1 MRHAVSYAI
10 GAAPRAINLSRE
22 ATLMEP
28 VATRLPTDSLA
39 SARLPAQRVDAHGRE
54 HIDQRA
60 VMALALPLM
69 ANSAVQIVLNLTDV
83 WFVGRLSTRALAAV
97 GSVQW
102 LILVVVLVVGSVA
115 MGVQTWVAQ
124 AQGARHYRRA
134 SQAVWTAL
142 WGVLIVS
149 PLFIAIGAARH
160 LVLAPAGIDP
170 DISQLAAQFWFPRV
184 GGAFFGAA
192 VWCMFGF
199 FNGVGRPRTTL
210 LVTCVIALTNAILN
224 QLFIF
229 GLGLGVAGSGW
240 ASTVAQALG
249 VVMAIAI
256 FVGPQY
262 RGRYRSNLT
271 WRPHLSRIVEQMRLG
286 FPMGLPSAGDV
297 LGFAIFQM
305 MQVRLGVIGGA
316 ATQVVMLMTS
326 IAYLPGSGIAASGT
340 TLVGQ
345 SIGAGNPRWAA
356 RVGSRV
362 ILLAGLYMGG
372 IGILLAVCGPWILPL
387 FAESHD
393 AQAAAMVNLGSRLL
407 WVAAAYQ
414 FFDGINMGSS
424 NALRGAGDVMVPAAL
439 VLPLSMLLLV
449 PLAHMLTFAPGQG
462 WVHFLPQLGWGAI
475 GGWLAIVVYL
485 VALAG
490 ALFLRWKSG
499 AWRNIKLRT

>member
-1 MRHAVSYAI
+1 
-10 GAAPRAINLSRE
+10 
-22 ATLMEP
+22 MEH
-28 VATRLPTDSLA
+28 VATRLPVDPVA
-39 SARLPAQRVDAHGRE
+39 SARLPAQRIDEHGRE

-83 WFVGRLSTRALAAV
+83 WFVGRLSTQALAAV

-102 LILVVVLVVGSVA
+102 LVLVVVLVVGSVS

-142 WGVLIVS
+142 WGVLLVAPIFV
-149 PLFIAIGAARH
+149 AIGAARH
-160 LVLAPAGIDP
+160 LILVPAGIDP
-170 DISQLAAQFWFPRV
+170 DISVLASQFWFPRV
-184 GGAFFGAA
+184 GGAFLGAA
-192 VWCMFGF
+192 VWCTFGF

-224 QLFIF
+224 QVFIF
-229 GLGLGVAGSGW
+229 WLDLGVAGSGW
-240 ASTVAQALG
+240 ASTAAQAVGLLLALR
-249 VVMAIAI
+249 V

-262 RGRYRSNLT
+262 RTRYRSNLT
-271 WRPHLSRIVEQMRLG
+271 WRPHLGRILEQTRVG

-316 ATQVVMLMTS
+316 ATQVVMLLTS
-326 IAYLPGSGIAASGT
+326 IAYLPGWGVASSGT

-345 SIGAGNPRWAA
+345 SIGAGHPAWAA

-362 ILLAGLYMGG
+362 ILLSGLLMGG
-372 IGILLAVCGPWILPL
+372 IGIVLAACGPWILPL
-387 FAESHD
+387 FAQSHD
-393 AQAAAMVNLGSRLL
+393 AQAAAMVNLGTRLL
-407 WVAAAYQ
+407 WIAALYQ

-424 NALRGAGDVMVPAAL
+424 MALRGAGDVLIPAAL

-449 PLAHMLTFAPGQG
+449 PLAHMLTFAPGEG
-462 WVHFLPQLGWGAI
+462 WVHFLPQLGWGAT
-475 GGWLAIVVYL
+475 GGWIAVVVYL
-485 VALAG
+485 VVLSSALY
-490 ALFLRWKSG
+490 LRWRSG
-499 AWRNIKLRT
+499 AWRRIRLSRLGSGFR

>member
-1 MRHAVSYAI
+1 
-10 GAAPRAINLSRE
+10 
-22 ATLMEP
+22 MEQ
-28 VATRLPTDSLA
+28 VASKLPTDTVA
-39 SARLPAQRVDAHGRE
+39 SARLPAQRIDSHGRA

-69 ANSAVQIVLNLTDV
+69 ANSGVQILLNLTDV
-83 WFVGRLSTRALAAV
+83 WFVGRISTQALAAV

-102 LILVVVLVVGSVA
+102 LVLVVVIVVGSVA

-124 AQGARHYRRA
+124 ATGARHYRRA

-149 PLFIAIGAARH
+149 PIFIAIGAARH
-160 LVLAPAGIDP
+160 LILAPAGIDP
-170 DISQLAAQFWFPRV
+170 DIAVLAGEFWFPRV
-184 GGAFFGAA
+184 GGAFTGAA

-210 LVTCVIALTNAILN
+210 LVTCVIAIANAILN
-224 QLFIF
+224 QVFIF
-229 GLGLGVAGSGW
+229 ELGLGIAGSGW
-240 ASTVAQALG
+240 ASTAAQAIGL
-249 VVMAIAI
+249 VVAIAI
-256 FVGPQY
+256 FVGPRY
-262 RGRYRSNLT
+262 RTRYRSNLT
-271 WRPHLSRIVEQMRLG
+271 WRPHLRRIVEQMRLG

-297 LGFAIFQM
+297 MGFAIFQM

-326 IAYLPGSGIAASGT
+326 IAYLPGAGIAASGT

-345 SIGAGNPRWAA
+345 SIGAGDPRWAA

-362 ILLAGLYMGG
+362 ILLAGLVMAG
-372 IGILLAVCGPWILPL
+372 IGIALAACGPWILPL

-393 AQAAAMVNLGSRLL
+393 PQAVAMVNLGCRLL
-407 WVAAAYQ
+407 WVAALYQ

-424 NALRGAGDVMVPAAL
+424 MALRGAGDVLVPAAL

-449 PLAHMLTFAPGQG
+449 PLAHMLTFAPGEG
-462 WVHFLPQLGWGAI
+462 WFHFLPQFGWGAI
-475 GGWLAIVVYL
+475 GGWIAIVIYL
-485 VALAG
+485 ILLAS
-490 ALFLRWKSG
+490 ALFLRWRSG
-499 AWRNIKLRT
+499 AWLKIKLRV